1 MPGKTRQP
9 PTRRLN
15 REEKRAA
22 NRRRLLDA
30 AREVF
35 GLRGY
40 HDATIEEIADVS
52 GLSNG
57 AVYYNFKSKDEL
69 FFAIFD
75 EHIEARIE
83 LTRRFFG
90 GGQATDEAT
99 EAQVRAAA
107 TEAARA
113 IEDPRE
119 WTLFF
124 EFVAHAGR
132 HPAFRKEFRHRLRTM
147 QQVLAQVVE
156 ERAAA
161 LGAELPLPPDSVS
174 MAISALAQGLA
185 IHRIMDPKAV
195 PDELHG
201 QLVVFMLRGMAE
213 SA

>member
-1 MPGKTRQP
+1 MQPRTRQP
-9 PTRRLN
+9 STRRLN

-35 GLRGY
+35 ASRGY

-83 LTRRFFG
+83 LARRVFG
-90 GGQATDEAT
+90 GAEASDEAT
-99 EAQVRAAA
+99 EKQVRTA
-107 TEAARA
+107 TVEAARA
-113 IEDPRE
+113 VQDPRE

-132 HPAFRKEFRHRLRTM
+132 QPAFRKEFRRRLRTM
-147 QQVLAQVVE
+147 RAVLAEVVE

-185 IHRIMDPKAV
+185 IHRIMDPNAV

-201 QLVVFMLRGMAE
+201 QLVVYMLRGMAE